1 MAEPEIAFGI
11 RRVRTSAIT
20 HSATK
25 MTTAATVRD
34 CINSL
39 HFSVQRR
46 PDVRGAAVRPPL
58 SRFHPDTWSG
68 LGQDAALS
76 ITFWAL
82 LQSVPTSLAITI
94 AAAAAIVPITAR
106 AMPYSARSWPASSA
120 TNLIISAVMFSSFP
134 GSSPDFAAGPR
145 CVPARSSTH
154 DGNATTKPSQLRRG
168 GVDHL
173 LSPTPQRA
181 DIAGDDDGY
190 DNRND
195 ADGRQGNPVLREI
208 LGGLLAKQPPQKIQH
223 PSPSRRTHPN

>member
-1 MAEPEIAFGI
+1 MVEPEIAFGI

-25 MTTAATVRD
+25 ITTVATVRD

-46 PDVRGAAVRPPL
+46 PDVRGAGCPPP
-58 SRFHPDTWSG
+58 SQPVPPDIWSG
-68 LGQDAALS
+68 LDQDAALS

-134 GSSPDFAAGPR
+134 GSSPEFAAGPR
-145 CVPARSSTH
+145 CVLARSSSH
-154 DGNATTKPSQLRRG
+154 DGKATTNPY
-168 GVDHL
+168 
-173 LSPTPQRA
+173 P
-181 DIAGDDDGY
+181 GY
-190 DNRND
+190 DA
-195 ADGRQGNPVLREI
+195 AD
-208 LGGLLAKQPPQKIQH
+208 
-223 PSPSRRTHPN
+223 STTF

>member
-1 MAEPEIAFGI
+1 MVEPEIAFGI

-25 MTTAATVRD
+25 ITTVATVRD

-46 PDVRGAAVRPPL
+46 PDVRGAGCPPP
-58 SRFHPDTWSG
+58 SQPVPPDIWSG
-68 LGQDAALS
+68 LDQDAALS

-120 TNLIISAVMFSSFP
+120 TNFIISAVMFSSFP
-134 GSSPDFAAGPR
+134 GSAPSSLLGLAAFRPIR
-145 CVPARSSTH
+145 AH
-154 DGNATTKPSQLRRG
+154 TTEKPQ
-168 GVDHL
+168 
-173 LSPTPQRA
+173 PTIP
-181 DIAGDDDGY
+181 GY
-190 DNRND
+190 D
-195 ADGRQGNPVLREI
+195 AAELI
-208 LGGLLAKQPPQKIQH
+208 TL
-223 PSPSRRTHPN
+223 

>member
-25 MTTAATVRD
+25 MTTVATVRD
-34 CINSL
+34 CIISL

-46 PDVRGAAVRPPL
+46 PDVRGAAVRPPHY
-58 SRFHPDTWSG
+58 SRFHPTYGRAWVRTRRCRS
-68 LGQDAALS
+68 LS
-76 ITFWAL
+76 EPC
-82 LQSVPTSLAITI
+82 S
-94 AAAAAIVPITAR
+94 
-106 AMPYSARSWPASSA
+106 RSCPASSA

-145 CVPARSSTH
+145 CVPARSSPH
-154 DGNATTKPSQLRRG
+154 DGNATTKPSQLRRS
-168 GVDHL
+168 GVDHV
-173 LSPTPQRA
+173 LSLTPQRA

>member
-1 MAEPEIAFGI
+1 MVEPETAFRI

-25 MTTAATVRD
+25 ITTVATVRD

-46 PDVRGAAVRPPL
+46 PDVRGAGCPPP
-58 SRFHPDTWSG
+58 SQPVPPDIWSG
-68 LGQDAALS
+68 LDQDAALS

-134 GSSPDFAAGPR
+134 GSRPEFAAGPGY
-145 CVPARSSTH
+145 VPARSTAH
-154 DGNATTKPSQLRRG
+154 TTEM
-168 GVDHL
+168 
-173 LSPTPQRA
+173 
-181 DIAGDDDGY
+181 
-190 DNRND
+190 
-195 ADGRQGNPVLREI
+195 RQPN
-208 LGGLLAKQPPQKIQH
+208 H
-223 PSPSRRTHPN
+223 PSYDAAESITF